1 MNERA
6 NDPGPRMEQP
16 GPGPF
21 TVQVLFGLKSADPTA
36 LTAAEAIR
44 HLLGLGDALGG
55 LDRRILHEIVLVADE
70 GAVREGSEEGP
81 SPLATDLARAL
92 DRDTSLWNPNKQRGW
107 IRLDEIPPGETARDQ
122 RAFELLPGGRLRGGE
137 FGRPSLIDPLSD
149 HLLLWR
155 RGQRA
160 LEQGLAA
167 ALPGWRLLAWGHG
180 ELYTF
185 RWREGATREQRDTWT
200 ASVAVA
206 RSRTQGLLVN
216 PHYQD
221 HRIFAGAVPLP
232 LWGG

>member
-6 NDPGPRMEQP
+6 NEPGPRAEQP
-16 GPGPF
+16 GPWPL

-36 LTAAEAIR
+36 LTAAEAMR
-44 HLLGLGDALGG
+44 HLLGLGDTLVG
-55 LDRRILHEIVLVADE
+55 LDRRILHEIVLTASE
-70 GAVREGSEEGP
+70 GTVREGKEEGP
-81 SPLATDLARAL
+81 SPLLSDLSRAL
-92 DRDTSLWNPNKQRGW
+92 DREPSLWNPNKQRGW
-107 IRLDEIPPGETARDQ
+107 IRLEAVAPGGNARDL
-122 RAFELLPGGRLRGGE
+122 RAFELLPGGRSRAAE
-137 FGRPSLIDPLSD
+137 FGRPSLADPGSD
-149 HLLLWR
+149 HLLLWK

-160 LEQGLAA
+160 AEQGLAG
-167 ALPGWRLLAWGHG
+167 ALPGWRLLAWGYG

-185 RWREGATREQRDTWT
+185 RWREGATREEREGWT

-221 HRIFAGAVPLP
+221 HRIFPGAVPLP